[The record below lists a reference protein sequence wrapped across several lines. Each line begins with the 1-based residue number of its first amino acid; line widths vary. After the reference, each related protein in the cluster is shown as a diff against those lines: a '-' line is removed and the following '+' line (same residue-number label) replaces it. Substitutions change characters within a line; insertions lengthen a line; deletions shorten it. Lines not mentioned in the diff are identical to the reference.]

1 MSGNPSW
8 NGLILVVGKGNVVKN
23 GGGNGTLDGSL
34 LVANMFSDPGTWTH
48 PIPLGLSNPPGT
60 PTIAWNGGGNAT
72 VQYDSC
78 WANYMSQSLPYRT
91 ITDRELIY

>member
-1 MSGNPSW
+1 
-8 NGLILVVGKGNVVKN
+8 
-23 GGGNGTLDGSL
+23 
-34 LVANMFSDPGTWTH
+34 
-48 PIPLGLSNPPGT
+48 LGLNNPPGT

-78 WANYMSQSLPYRT
+78 WATYMSQSLAYRT